1 MTHALSTAKIL
12 AFATPAEAADAE
24 LVAFLELMAALP
36 DPGLRRFCTSQI
48 VRAGNGE
55 ELDAAV
61 RLTAALGKQFAG
73 EVAEPVSA

>member
-1 MTHALSTAKIL
+1 MTHAISTNRIL

-24 LVAFLELMAALP
+24 LVAFLNLMAALP

-61 RLTAALGKQFAG
+61 RLTAALGRQFTG
-73 EVAEPVSA
+73 EDAEPATA